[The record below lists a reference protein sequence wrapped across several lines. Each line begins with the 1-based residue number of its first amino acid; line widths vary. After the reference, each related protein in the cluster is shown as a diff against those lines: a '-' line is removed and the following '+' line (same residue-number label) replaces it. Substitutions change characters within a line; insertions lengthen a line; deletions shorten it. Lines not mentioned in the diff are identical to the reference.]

1 MMTFT
6 TSLAKSGC
14 QLSLLALLSFL
25 PAASLAAGSGG
36 PSDGIPVDVLYQAIN
51 FALFV
56 GLGFFF
62 LRKPV
67 SSYFSSREQAFKQA
81 LVRAQAAREEAE
93 QRKTEIQMRLSKLQ
107 ATADDSIEKARAE
120 AAELRSRIVL
130 DAADLAKKLR
140 EDAEATANAEI
151 ERAKRELRE
160 DVLAQ
165 AVALSRKVLDEK
177 MAEQDQKRLQTEFVD
192 KIQVVRQ

>member
-1 MMTFT
+1 MINLNT
-6 TSLAKSGC
+6 TLTKSVRK
-14 QLSLLALLSFL
+14 ALLVVLSSL
-25 PAASLAAGSGG
+25 VPAVSMAAAGDYQG
-36 PSDGIPVDVLYQAIN
+36 GIPIDVLYQAIN
-51 FALFV
+51 FAIFV
-56 GLGFFF
+56 GLGFFL

-67 SSYFSSREQAFKQA
+67 SRYFSSREQAFKQA
-81 LVRAQAAREEAE
+81 LVKAQAARQEAE

-107 ATADDSIEKARAE
+107 STAEESIEKARAE
-120 AAELRSRIVL
+120 AEALRSQIVL

-140 EDAEATANAEI
+140 EDAEATADAEI

-165 AVALSRKVLDEK
+165 SLALSRKVLNEK